1 MPCYISA
8 IEDALPILRRANR
21 ILVIGCSGGGK
32 STLSRGLSSRL
43 DLPYVSMDRD
53 FYWLPGWT
61 KRPRADER
69 ALIAAKVAEDRWIMD
84 GTGASS
90 FDLRLPRTD
99 LVVWVRVPR
108 PVCLWGLTCRV
119 ASSFGRVRPD
129 MAPGCPEQLPDRD
142 FLSYIWNF
150 ERRVSPVI
158 VDRLDRYSPDM
169 PVLQLGSHRDMGA
182 LVARLQGP
190 SMSDDVLSLE

>member
-1 MPCYISA
+1 MPRYVSG
-8 IEDALPILRRANR
+8 IEEALPILGRADR

-53 FYWLPGWT
+53 FFWLPGWT
-61 KRPRADER
+61 KRPKAEER
-69 ALIAAKVAEDRWIMD
+69 ALIAAKVAEERWIMD

-90 FDLRLPRTD
+90 FDLRLPRAD

-108 PVCLWGLTCRV
+108 RICLWGLTCRV
-119 ASSFGRVRPD
+119 ASSFGRVRAE
-129 MAPGCPEQLPDRD
+129 MAPGCPEQLPDRE

-150 ERRVSPVI
+150 ERRVSPLI
-158 VDRLDRYSPDM
+158 VDRLGRYSPGM
-169 PVLQLGSHRDMGA
+169 PVLQLRSRRDMGA
-182 LVARLQGP
+182 LVARLQGA
-190 SMSDDVLSLE
+190 VTVG

>member
-1 MPCYISA
+1 MPSYISG
-8 IEDALPILRRANR
+8 IEQALPILRGVSRV
-21 ILVIGCSGGGK
+21 LVIGCSGGGK
-32 STLSRGLSSRL
+32 STLSRKLSGRL

-61 KRPRADER
+61 KRAKADER
-69 ALIAAKVAEDRWIMD
+69 ALIAATVAQDRWIMD

-108 PVCLWGLTCRV
+108 PLCLWGLICRV

-129 MAPGCPEQLPDRD
+129 MAPGCPEQLPDRE

-150 ERRVSPVI
+150 DRRVSPII
-158 VDRLDRYSPDM
+158 VERLDRYAPDM
-169 PVLQLGSHRDMGA
+169 PVLTLRSRSDMRA
-182 LVARLQGP
+182 LVARLQEA
-190 SMSDDVLSLE
+190 DDVE